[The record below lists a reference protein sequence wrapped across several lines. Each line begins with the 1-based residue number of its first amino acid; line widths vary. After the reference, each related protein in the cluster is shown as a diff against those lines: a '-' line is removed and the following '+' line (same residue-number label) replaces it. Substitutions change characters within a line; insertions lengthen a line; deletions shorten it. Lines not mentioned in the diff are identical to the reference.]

1 MIGVFDAAAVVT
13 LNNPRK
19 YRRFDKEPPD
29 RGGPGNRPSQSDVV
43 VDADGI
49 LIPPSYKDSLL
60 YGSGIVLRENRFN
73 AISMPE
79 SNMCDDNDTSSLAR
93 PSGSVRAAPTAPL
106 VFREKQRVKGKSTV
120 TSKVSSG
127 THIRK
132 PLTLSDFPVL
142 SRSSH
147 KGGSSK
153 SVPTQVVSLDASKHS
168 VVVIGENSY
177 SNIQQPMQQFFDP
190 PPLQQHLLG
199 DPHDCSPGVGE
210 IPDST
215 AVRTNPLDVY
225 VAADDHSHERGGDH
239 AAVATGD
246 SSIQPNN
253 FCVIISHTWLTL
265 SSQELVFVHCRIIH
279 KRDGKSVFATA
290 VYASTTKSNRKLLW
304 PHLRRL
310 ATSIKSAWILFGD
323 FNATLN
329 TLERMG
335 CAISA
340 KPSSAFQNLLFDY
353 GLRDMGYIG
362 PDFTWSRG
370 VAQVRLDR
378 FICNSYWDE
387 DFPKSSVHHLLRLC
401 SDHHPILLH
410 VGPIRHSSN
419 SGQF

>member
-1 MIGVFDAAAVVT
+1 
-13 LNNPRK
+13 
-19 YRRFDKEPPD
+19 
-29 RGGPGNRPSQSDVV
+29 
-43 VDADGI
+43 
-49 LIPPSYKDSLL
+49 
-60 YGSGIVLRENRFN
+60 
-73 AISMPE
+73 MPE

-239 AAVATGD
+239 AGDRNTRYFHRRAVNRKQRNKITTLKLPDGTWCDDVSTLQDEATRYFASLFSKDIAPQDPFPSEYSFPMIHD
-246 SSIQPNN
+246 SHL
-253 FCVIISHTWLTL
+253 CHLDDL
-265 SSQELVFVHCRIIH
+265 SSNDEIH
-279 KRDGKSVFATA
+279 AALSEMAPLKSSGWDGYT
-290 VYASTTKSNRKLLW
+290 
-304 PHLRRL
+304 
-310 ATSIKSAWILFGD
+310 
-323 FNATLN
+323 
-329 TLERMG
+329 
-335 CAISA
+335 
-340 KPSSAFQNLLFDY
+340 PSSFKVNGML
-353 GLRDMGYIG
+353 
-362 PDFTWSRG
+362 
-370 VAQVRLDR
+370 
-378 FICNSYWDE
+378 
-387 DFPKSSVHHLLRLC
+387 
-401 SDHHPILLH
+401 
-410 VGPIRHSSN
+410 
-419 SGQF
+419 